1 MRRGEELTYH
11 PNILT
16 TYDKSVRH
24 AVYVTPYVRVHA
36 QSQLSPLCHQQQHK
50 FPLCH
55 NLYHCTIS
63 GQGPSS
69 SSPLSAA
76 LTLGSSTASSASPTR
91 TVYREAGQNAS
102 LACGGVNA
110 NTLVRKL
117 EWLCRG
123 CRSASPSHET
133 TIASFKGGLGS
144 IASFGN
150 CKMAIFLLGY
160 CIVCY
165 VLETKQKLSNT
176 L

>member
-1 MRRGEELTYH
+1 MEKGEEEGGRAHLPSKYSKDI
-11 PNILT
+11 NN
-16 TYDKSVRH
+16 YKSVSNSIKGEL
-24 AVYVTPYVRVHA
+24 VHA
-36 QSQLSPLCHQQQHK
+36 PSQLYPLWHQQQHK
-50 FPLCH
+50 FSLSH
-55 NLYHCTIS
+55 NLYHCTFS
-63 GQGPSS
+63 GQGTSS

-133 TIASFKGGLGS
+133 TIASFKGGLGF
-144 IASFGN
+144 IASFG
-150 CKMAIFLLGY
+150 FP
-160 CIVCY
+160 
-165 VLETKQKLSNT
+165 
-176 L
+176 